1 MGDNYLS
8 MTNLDNSLFKWIRVA
23 NERRDDLDL
32 PVGFIEDSI
41 ALLSR
46 VLGAEYLEQL
56 VVRDSEPVHFLDD
69 EANPL
74 RKWLLSAR
82 VDSHI
87 IQTLELAGYFRAFH
101 DDDSLPDK
109 VEKLK
114 RDSFW
119 PMFFE
124 LAIATRAKR
133 ASRVPQ
139 EIFLNPEIHTAV
151 GDFTIKSAGY
161 EIPCECSRLGHS
173 PQITEPGALTETLHH
188 RISEGTKH
196 IAVALCVKIRSTD
209 ALTGDTYNSVLQLV
223 RRALADVRRSK
234 LPAEHSNG
242 STTVRI
248 EELVDT
254 SEKMP
259 FQSADGMI
267 VNVLGTDWDSV
278 TRLSRVPARDFAEVE
293 DKFELGERFHEYEA
307 VRLFIKFGPPVTQ
320 LDHYRRLTSKLKK
333 KLKQTKVSSAH
344 FGKIVLVEVPFDL
357 RTVDDLK
364 LRDAVREAAVHTRT
378 TLAVILA
385 KREQNP
391 HFRYH
396 YSLSSTFN
404 QIAAC
409 LQPEAIELI
418 KRIAQNE
425 GSVDPILGSPYR
437 RSWAE
442 AQTHAR
448 RIAKLS
454 LE

>member
-8 MTNLDNSLFKWIRVA
+8 MTNLDNLLFKWIRLA
-23 NERRDDLDL
+23 NEKRDDLDL

-56 VVRDSEPVHFLDD
+56 LIRDSEPVHFVDD

-87 IQTLELAGYFRAFH
+87 IQILELAGYFRALQ
-101 DDDSLPDK
+101 DDDSLSDK
-109 VEKLK
+109 VKKLR

-124 LAIATRAKR
+124 LAVATRVKK
-133 ASRVPQ
+133 ASHVSQR
-139 EIFLNPEIHTAV
+139 ICLNPEIPTAI
-151 GDFTIKSAGY
+151 GDFTIRSTGY
-161 EIPCECSRLGHS
+161 EIPCECSRLGRS
-173 PQITEPGALTETLHH
+173 PQITEPGALQESIHH

-196 IAVALCVKIRSTD
+196 IAVALCVKIRSTE
-209 ALTGDTYNSVLQLV
+209 ALTGGTYNRVLQLV

-234 LPAEHSNG
+234 LPAEYRDG
-242 STTVRI
+242 STSVRI

-254 SEKMP
+254 SEQMP
-259 FQSADGMI
+259 FQLVDGRI
-267 VNVLGTDWDSV
+267 VNVLGTDWDSA
-278 TRLSRVPARDFAEVE
+278 TSLSRVPARDFAEVE
-293 DKFELGERFHEYEA
+293 NRFELGERFHEYEA
-307 VRLFIKFGPPVTQ
+307 VRLFIKFGLPVTQ
-320 LDHYRRLTSKLKK
+320 LDHYSRLTAKLKK
-333 KLKQTKVSSAH
+333 KLKQTKISSGH

-357 RTVDDLK
+357 RTVDDVK
-364 LRDAVREAAVHTRT
+364 LRGAVREAAVHSRM
-378 TLAVILA
+378 TLAIILA
-385 KREQNP
+385 NREPNP

-404 QIAAC
+404 QIAAS
-409 LQPEAIELI
+409 LQPEVIELF

-425 GSVDPILGSPYR
+425 SSVDPILGSPYR

-442 AQTHAR
+442 AQMHAR
-448 RIAKLS
+448 RIAKPS
-454 LE
+454 PD